1 MGLGSMRRNAI
12 PSTILTKQNDDVIG
26 PRKGE
31 VAGRRLSLLDCH
43 NSAIR
48 SAPICRKDTEVLE
61 GSASYFP
68 SLKPDPI
75 ANRGDTARYSPMEL
89 GMVRMEV
96 DLRGRRQE
104 RVHTRPNLRSMGTFK
119 RANDGRDLL
128 HTQTRTHY
136 HCRQQFRIQA
146 TASNLKASQA
156 SHPVNVTRT
165 GDSLFEFSEEGPAY
179 LPTLGYR
186 KPGTA
191 KARGRER
198 MTQEG

>member
-104 RVHTRPNLRSMGTFK
+104 RVHTRPNLRRMGTFK

-128 HTQTRTHY
+128 HKQTHY
-136 HCRQQFRIQA
+136 TAGSNSESKPRPRTSRPHIPSTSHAPEPACSNSRRRGLLIFRPWDI
-146 TASNLKASQA
+146 ASQ
-156 SHPVNVTRT
+156 
-165 GDSLFEFSEEGPAY
+165 
-179 LPTLGYR
+179 
-186 KPGTA
+186 
-191 KARGRER
+191 ER
-198 MTQEG
+198 LKQGGGSG

>member
-104 RVHTRPNLRSMGTFK
+104 RVHTRTNPRRMGIFE
-119 RANDGRDLL
+119 RVNDGETFSIHRRVRITTAGSNSESKPRPRTSRPHRPHIPSTSHAPETACSNSRRRGLL
-128 HTQTRTHY
+128 I
-136 HCRQQFRIQA
+136 FRPWDI
-146 TASNLKASQA
+146 ASQ
-156 SHPVNVTRT
+156 
-165 GDSLFEFSEEGPAY
+165 
-179 LPTLGYR
+179 
-186 KPGTA
+186 
-191 KARGRER
+191 ER
-198 MTQEG
+198 LKQGGGSG